1 MHLRAATPH
10 DAQAVTDL
18 VIAGDLE
25 EVGEV
30 DYSLGDVHDEWREL
44 DLHHDALIVEDD
56 AGTIVGCAHFR
67 GSDLLGQVDP
77 RRNGEGFG
85 TAILQWAERRAKQRG
100 ATLVRQGVGDRGAA
114 SRALLEARGYQRVR
128 SFWRM
133 ERDSVPGETADEQG
147 LRAVKSED
155 AAALHAITNLAFAGD
170 GSYEPK
176 SPEVW
181 TRREFNGH
189 DVDHALSRVAFEN
202 DRPVGFALARR
213 WEREMIYVPL
223 LAVDPRAQGK
233 GVGARLLR
241 SVFAAAS
248 AAGQRQVRLNVASDN
263 PNAVKLYERVGMR
276 QAWRVDDYQKALPD

>member
-1 MHLRAATPH
+1 MHLRPATEQ
-10 DAQAVTDL
+10 DAQSATDL

-30 DYSLGDVHDEWREL
+30 DYSLGDLQDEWREL
-44 DLHHDALIVEDD
+44 DLAKDTLIVTDD

-77 RRNGEGFG
+77 ARNGEGFG
-85 TAILQWAERRAKQRG
+85 TAILRWAHTRAQERG
-100 ATLVRQGVGDRGAA
+100 ATMIRQGVGDRGHA
-114 SRALLEARGYQRVR
+114 SRALLEAHGYARVR

-133 ERDSVPGETADEQG
+133 ERDSVPGETVDESG
-147 LRAVKSED
+147 LRAVEQAD
-155 AAALHAITNLAFAGD
+155 AAPLRVIANLAFARD
-170 GSYEPK
+170 STYEPK
-176 SPEVW
+176 SLETW

-189 DVDHALSRVAFEN
+189 DVDHALSRVAVDQGE
-202 DRPVGFALARR
+202 PVGFALARR
-213 WEREMIYVPL
+213 WEQDMIYVPL
-223 LAVDPRAQGK
+223 LAVHPDAQGK

-241 SVFAAAS
+241 SVFAAAA